1 MSGPDLS
8 VVIPSHGRRLRLRW
22 LLNALEEQTAPAGRW
37 EVIVVHD
44 YDHRDTEAVLER
56 HPLAVAG
63 TLRHIRIAPG
73 TGSPARQ
80 RNLGWREAR
89 APLVLF
95 TDDDCRPAPDWVQAM
110 LEAAVAHPGAIV
122 QGRTRPDPHES
133 AVRSSPHART
143 LDVKPPSPFA
153 QTCNILYPR
162 AVLEACAGFDEA
174 FPGAAGEDL
183 DLLERAKAL
192 GTACVGEERALV
204 HHAVVGHTL
213 LDAVRMARKWEPVV
227 FLVKRHP
234 HLRREHRYPLG
245 IFWRATHFRLAVAA
259 LGVTLG
265 VRVRAPFVLLAAPY
279 CFFAVTRRGR
289 TRRAVATGLAELPG
303 QAVVDAA
310 EMVALARASAR
321 ERTLLL

>member
-1 MSGPDLS
+1 MPGPGVS

-22 LLNALEEQTAPAGRW
+22 LLNALEEQCAPPGGW

-44 YDHRDTEAVLER
+44 YDDTDTEAVLDR
-56 HPLAVAG
+56 HPLTVAG

-80 RNLGWREAR
+80 RNLGWRAAR
-89 APLVLF
+89 SPLVLF
-95 TDDDCRPAPDWVQAM
+95 TDDDCRPAADWVATM
-110 LEAAVAHPGAIV
+110 AAAARAHPGAIV
-122 QGRTRPDPHES
+122 QGRTRPDPYES

-162 AVLEACAGFDEA
+162 AVLEACGGFDEA

-192 GTACVGEERALV
+192 GTDYVGEERALV

-213 LDAVRMARKWEPVV
+213 IDAVRMTRKWDPVV

-234 HLRREHRYPLG
+234 HLRREHRYPLR
-245 IFWRATHFRLAVAA
+245 IFWRATHFRLALAGLGLALSLRLRAA
-259 LGVTLG
+259 F
-265 VRVRAPFVLLAAPY
+265 ALLAAPY
-279 CFFAVTRRGR
+279 CFSAVTRRGR

-310 EMVALARASAR
+310 EMLVLARASAR